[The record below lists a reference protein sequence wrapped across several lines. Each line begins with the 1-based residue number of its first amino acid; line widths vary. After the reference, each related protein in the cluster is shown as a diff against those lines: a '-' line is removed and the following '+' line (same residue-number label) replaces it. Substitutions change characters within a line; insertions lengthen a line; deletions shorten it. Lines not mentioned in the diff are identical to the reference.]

1 MAELSSRSDEEL
13 LSEQGAHGEALS
25 EIIRRYRA
33 TVSALA
39 RRYSPM
45 ADYEE
50 LLSDG
55 FCALISAA
63 DSFDETRGS
72 FSAYAG
78 TCVRNAMKNVILRSA
93 KHSNML
99 SGSDSPDDEIDRS
112 GAAYPSPEEIYLE
125 KLAGEELHRAFSSVL
140 TPLEM
145 RCIDGVILGLSYDEI
160 AQQLGID
167 KKSADN
173 AISRARAKLR
183 RHFDQDDNS

>member
-13 LSEQGAHGEALS
+13 ISEFGAHGEALS

-33 TVSALA
+33 MVSALA
-39 RRYSPM
+39 RRYSDS

-55 FCALISAA
+55 FCALINAA
-63 DSFDETRGS
+63 DSFDDSRGS
-72 FSAYAG
+72 FSSYASI
-78 TCVRNAMKNVILRSA
+78 CVRNAMKNVVSRSA
-93 KHSNML
+93 KHNNML
-99 SGSDSPDDEIDRS
+99 SGTESPDDEIDRS
-112 GAAYPSPEEIYLE
+112 GVAYPSPEEIYLE

-145 RCIDGVILGLSYDEI
+145 RCIDGVILGLSYEEI
-160 AQQLGID
+160 ARQLGID

-183 RHFDQDDNS
+183 RNFDGA